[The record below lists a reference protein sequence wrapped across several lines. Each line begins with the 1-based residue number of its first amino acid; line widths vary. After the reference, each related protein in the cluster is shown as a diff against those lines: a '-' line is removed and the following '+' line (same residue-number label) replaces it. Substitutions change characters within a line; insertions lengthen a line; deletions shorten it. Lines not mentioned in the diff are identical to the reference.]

1 MRSHFRTAGE
11 FGLRTPASLLAALL
25 LLSAC
30 GGGGGGDSAPAP
42 NPNPAPQ
49 PPTNNAPSANAGTDQ
64 SVDENT
70 TVTLSG
76 SGSDP
81 DAGDALT
88 YQWTQTA
95 GTTVSL
101 ASPSSATT
109 TFTAP
114 LVAANENLAFRLTVS
129 DGSLSAS
136 DSVTV
141 TVRDVTSGGGS
152 GDISGT
158 VRYEFVPPNN
168 GPTGACR
175 GLDFS
180 NIEVRPIRQATVQL
194 VDAGTGNVLDST
206 TADDNGAYAFSSVAD
221 GSNVRIR
228 VLAELKRSGSPAWDV
243 EVRDNVVDPA
253 DPNPPPLASRPKYAI
268 ESSNF
273 TFTGTSVTRNLTAE
287 TGWGGGTFNI
297 GSYTG
302 PRAAA
307 PFAVLDSIYSAMQ
320 LIMSV
325 DATAD
330 FAPLDAFWSVNNRL
344 ATCTLADTNGNGN
357 FDECR
362 DAGELSASFYSSSID
377 SLFLLGDADGDTEE
391 FDDHVIVHEWGH
403 YFEDNFSRSDSIG
416 GPHGIGD
423 NIDARLAF
431 GEGWATALSGI
442 ALENQLYCDTNF
454 GGGGFGIGTED
465 GSYDAR
471 GWYDEISVVRF
482 IYDLWDTNDEGIVTP
497 GDPNDSGDPGSIGFA
512 PIYNTF
518 VGPQANTEA
527 FTTVFSFGT
536 ELRSSL
542 DATDAAFFDYLMR
555 RADMNPTNLDIWGT
569 NELADREDIENDP
582 DVLPLYTDMPLDGSV
597 INICSNDAYDG
608 EGDGN
613 KLAQH
618 RYLRMN
624 VTQGARYDVVISTTT
639 AMPAPDDPA
648 DERDQSDPD
657 IYIFRSGTLVALG
670 NSGVANEEVF
680 TTQNFLSPGTHVAS
694 LVEFRYQ
701 DSESP
706 ANYPTRTCFD
716 VSMTPQ

>member
-1 MRSHFRTAGE
+1 MTSHSANARFMRV
-11 FGLRTPASLLAALL
+11 RTPAAILATLLITT
-25 LLSAC
+25 AC
-30 GGGGGGDSAPAP
+30 GGGGGDSSPAP
-42 NPNPAPQ
+42 NPNPAPT
-49 PPTNNAPSANAGTDQ
+49 PPTNNAPTANAGVDQ
-64 SVDENT
+64 AVDENT
-70 TVTLSG
+70 SVTLSG
-76 SGSDP
+76 SGTDP
-81 DAGDALT
+81 DAGDTLT

-101 ASPSSATT
+101 ASPTSATT
-109 TFTAP
+109 TFMAP
-114 LVAANENLAFRLTVS
+114 DVAANENLSFRLTVS
-129 DGSLSAS
+129 DGSLSAT

-141 TVRDVTSGGGS
+141 TVRDTTSGGGGS

-158 VRYEFVPPNN
+158 VSYQFVPPNAN
-168 GPTGACR
+168 CR
-175 GLDFS
+175 GLDF
-180 NIEVRPIRQATVQL
+180 NDIQTRPIRQATVQL
-194 VDAGTGNVLDST
+194 LDGATGNVLDST
-206 TADDNGAYAFSSVAD
+206 TADDSGNYAFSSVAD
-221 GSNVRIR
+221 NSSVRIR
-228 VLAELKRSGSPAWDV
+228 VLAELKRAGAPSWDV

-253 DPNPPPLASRPKYAI
+253 DPSPPALGDRPMYAV
-268 ESSNF
+268 EGSNF
-273 TFTGTSVTRNLTAE
+273 TFSGTSMTRNLVAE
-287 TGWGGGTFNI
+287 TGWGGGTFNV
-297 GSYTG
+297 GSYTS

-307 PFAVLDSIYSAMQ
+307 PFAVLDSIYTSMQ
-320 LIMSV
+320 LILSV
-325 DATAD
+325 DPTAD

-344 ATCTLADTNGNGN
+344 TSCSDSFT
-357 FDECR
+357 ECR
-362 DAGELSASFYSSSID
+362 DRGELQASFYSSGID
-377 SLFLLGDADGDTEE
+377 SLFLLGDANGDTEE

-416 GPHGIGD
+416 GPHAIGA

-431 GEGWATALSGI
+431 GEGWATALSGM

-454 GGGGFGIGTED
+454 GGGGFGIGAED

-471 GWYDEISVVRF
+471 GWYDEVSVVRF
-482 IYDLWDTNDEGIVTP
+482 LYDLWDTNDEGIVTP

-527 FTTVFSFGT
+527 FTTVFSFAT
-536 ELRSSL
+536 ELRASL
-542 DATDAAFFDYLMR
+542 NSADASLMDYLML

-569 NELADREDIENDP
+569 SELTGREDIENDP
-582 DVLPLYTDMPLDGSV
+582 DVLPLYTDMPMDGSV

-624 VTQGARYDVVISTTT
+624 VTQSGLYDVNITTTT
-639 AMPAPDDPA
+639 AMPAPDDPDDA
-648 DERDQSDPD
+648 RDQSDPD
-657 IYIFRSGTLVALG
+657 IFIYRRGTLVALG
-670 NSGVANEEVF
+670 NSGDANAEVF
-680 TTQNFLSPGTHVAS
+680 TTQNVLSAGETYVAS

-701 DSESP
+701 DSQSP